1 MDGILQKLIQKQFGI
16 KTRLREDVLTS
27 SLGVAAERVIPQNS
41 NRLGWIIINLSTNTV
56 YVGFNNGVSATNG
69 IILVASGGSYSMIW
83 NEDFDVVG
91 YEIWGIAS
99 AAASAIK
106 CYEIIGVGE
115 VK

>member
-16 KTRLREDVLTS
+16 KTRLREDTRVS
-27 SLGVAAERVIPQNS
+27 SLGVTSALVLPQNA
-41 NRLGWIIINLSTNTV
+41 NRLGWIIINLSANTV
-56 YVGFNNGVSATNG
+56 YVGFNNGV
-69 IILVASGGSYSMIW
+69 ILVASGGSYSMIW

-91 YEIWGIAS
+91 YEVWGIATG
-99 AAASAIK
+99 AASAIK